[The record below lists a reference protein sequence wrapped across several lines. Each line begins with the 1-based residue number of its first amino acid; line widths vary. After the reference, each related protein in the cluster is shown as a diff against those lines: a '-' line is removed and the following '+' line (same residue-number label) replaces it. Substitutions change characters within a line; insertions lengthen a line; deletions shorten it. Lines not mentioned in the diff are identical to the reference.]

1 MSATNFAKLSS
12 SIAPRVTFGLVFGG
26 LAALT
31 AVLSETGSNALRFFG
46 VTGGTLALIV
56 RGTAFTRVVAAGAA
70 FPLVVLRGSCESGG
84 WTATSFGDLPAPRD
98 GRPRDRLETGAGTI
112 PRMAL
117 HASSACEMMEGEHA
131 GSCVRCAWTASQ
143 RWSEAR
149 NSDENRMREASN
161 PRSCR
166 CSSMIVMSNAQES
179 V

>member
-1 MSATNFAKLSS
+1 MSATNFAKLSN
-12 SIAPRVTFGLVFGG
+12 SIVPWVLLGPAFRG

-46 VTGGTLALIV
+46 VTGGTLALAV
-56 RGTAFTRVVAAGAA
+56 RGTAFTRVAVAGAA

-84 WTATSFGDLPAPRD
+84 WTATSLGDLPAPRD

-117 HASSACEMMEGEHA
+117 HASSACEMMEGEKA

-143 RWSEAR
+143 RGNQSKIPGDAVQC
-149 NSDENRMREASN
+149 DERYTQG
-161 PRSCR
+161 
-166 CSSMIVMSNAQES
+166 V
-179 V
+179 